1 MPSGRGANQ
10 SKSLAADDADERE
23 RARGRMRLTT
33 SGVGDRGRLA
43 VVDDGM
49 DESISSRGVSKATL
63 TLHSSMDMEAS
74 PSPRCVTSLTVRPTE
89 WDGSPI
95 IPAVEAWIG

>member
-49 DESISSRGVSKATL
+49 DERIWSLGVSRATL
-63 TLHSSMDMEAS
+63 TLHSSMDMQAS
-74 PSPRCVTSLTVRPTE
+74 SSPRWVRSSTVKPTE
-89 WDGSPI
+89 LDGSPI
-95 IPAVEAWIG
+95 ISVVEVLIG